1 MTDSVS
7 IQTVDGIRVGNIV
20 LDENTDRLGVRR
32 TASGAEIEFPLVIR
46 LALKLTDDP
55 QPLLTDVDAYITG
68 VSEHRTMFP
77 LGRGRC
83 TGWFLG
89 GIPSSNI
96 ATTLVWEAPLAAL
109 AAYEKFRDVERPRFR
124 FALHAQ
130 LAFLL
135 PASGH
140 QVRTGP
146 HQVYGEVEVT
156 YPTEVWIKT
165 MRNAGV
171 SQAVFLEVPL
181 PVSPPGPWDAVWR
194 SIAEAAVAF
203 ERGGET
209 GRKGAI
215 LAIRQALD
223 EWRSIEGEKEDLGPG
238 WKPQGREDR
247 EKRTVRQRLDALRY
261 SLREYANLAAH
272 SEATGWSREDAVL
285 LLSTMSALLA
295 IRKP

>member
-1 MTDSVS
+1 MTDSIA
-7 IQTVDGIRVGNIV
+7 IQSANGVGVGTISFGAN
-20 LDENTDRLGVRR
+20 LDRLGVRK
-32 TASGAEIEFPLVIR
+32 TASGAEIEFPVVIN
-46 LALKLTDDP
+46 LGWNSTADP
-55 QPLLTDVDAYITG
+55 QPLLTDVHAQITG
-68 VSEHRTMFP
+68 VSEQRTMFP

-83 TGWFLG
+83 IGWFVG
-89 GIPSSNI
+89 GIPSASIGTN
-96 ATTLVWEAPLAAL
+96 LVWEAPLTAL
-109 AAYEKFRDVERPRFR
+109 AAYEKSRDVEPPRFR
-124 FALHAQ
+124 FAVLAE

-135 PASGH
+135 TASGH

-156 YPTEVWIKT
+156 YSRDVWIRA
-165 MRNAGV
+165 MRNAAV

-181 PVSPPGPWDAVWR
+181 PSSPPNPWDAVWR

-223 EWRSIEGEKEDLGPG
+223 EWRNIEGEKEDLGPG
-238 WKPQGREDR
+238 WKPASREDR
-247 EKRTVRQRLDALRY
+247 EARTLRQRLDALRY
-261 SLREYANLAAH
+261 HLRDYANLAAH
-272 SEATGWSREDAVL
+272 SEAAEFSREDAVL
-285 LLSTMSALLA
+285 LLSTISALLA